1 MKDKIRLIL
10 LNDWL
15 YGGGAERSMAVLANE
30 LAKDTRYEIYLVL
43 LENKISFE
51 LNSGIKCISFRNSY
65 KFGVFQKFI
74 TILLDVFRLIG
85 LIKNLNIDVV
95 LSFQHRSNIINCLS
109 KLLFKKFKSIISER
123 IYTKD
128 FFEQDFK
135 KIFFNNAIKALYNK
149 ADAITC
155 NSADIKEGLAQF
167 YNCDRDK
174 ITVIENAYDTK
185 SITRLGKEEIE
196 TELLPF
202 FREKEVIVNVGRL
215 DKQKGHEYL
224 IKAFAMLPNRSDYCL
239 FIIGEGS
246 LHEYLE
252 RLISELGLSDSVF
265 LLGYR
270 KNPYK
275 YLSRA
280 NIFAFTSLYEGYP
293 NALAEAMVF
302 DNLKIISFDFKA
314 GSKEL
319 IGNDE
324 YGKIVRKYDIVGLS
338 QAILDAKNS
347 KNVKHKTLNSMEDLV
362 YDYKKIIE

>member
-65 KFGVFQKFI
+65 KFGVFQKLI

-95 LSFQHRSNIINCLS
+95 LSFQHR
-109 KLLFKKFKSIISER
+109 
-123 IYTKD
+123 
-128 FFEQDFK
+128 FK

-155 NSADIKEGLAQF
+155 NSADIKEGLVRF

-174 ITVIENAYDTK
+174 ITVIENAYDAK

-196 TELLPF
+196 VELLPF
-202 FREKEVIVNVGRL
+202 FDEKEVIINVGRL
-215 DKQKGHEYL
+215 DKQKGQEYL
-224 IKAFAMLPNRSDYCL
+224 IKAFAMLPSRSNYCL
-239 FIIGEGS
+239 LIIGEGA
-246 LHEYLE
+246 LREYLE
-252 RLISELGLSDSVF
+252 RLISELGLNDSVF

-324 YGKIVRKYDIVGLS
+324 HGKIVRKCDIVGLF

-347 KNVKHKTLNSMEDLV
+347 KNVKHKTLNSIEDLV
-362 YDYKKIIE
+362 YDYKKVIE